1 MLKHLTAQRLK
12 EAQSSLQVLAKTS
25 PKALSTHVLI
35 ETGINQPRT
44 RAGRDPRLHSDRLWR
59 NSVWTSRSLQ
69 LDRNSLFNP
78 ALFLQYRLLAL
89 VAHIKKHLSVSPA
102 FLYLSWEHLA
112 PYLVSSLRISCPRL
126 SHPFLPSVF
135 LTLFSSSQVFPR
147 VACDG
152 RRGRRRESFIS
163 LPERQGGS
171 DRWERDCFSKDYLFI
186 CFSGKISLLFNRVKS
201 KIPPF

>member
-1 MLKHLTAQRLK
+1 MTKMLKHLTAQRLK

-78 ALFLQYRLLAL
+78 PLFLQYRLLAL
-89 VAHIKKHLSVSPA
+89 VAHIKNIWVCHLL
-102 FLYLSWEHLA
+102 FYIYLEN
-112 PYLVSSLRISCPRL
+112 
-126 SHPFLPSVF
+126 
-135 LTLFSSSQVFPR
+135 
-147 VACDG
+147 
-152 RRGRRRESFIS
+152 
-163 LPERQGGS
+163 
-171 DRWERDCFSKDYLFI
+171 
-186 CFSGKISLLFNRVKS
+186 ISLLISFLRSASPVLACLTLS
-201 KIPPF
+201 SHPSSWPCSPPLRFSRELRAMEGGEGGGNLSSACPSDRGGQTAERGIAFQRTISSFVFLAKFHCCLTE